1 MRPLYGPDAARHD
14 VLAQG
19 AEPALPTDN
28 HAVVLVFDA
37 GPPTMA
43 ALGYAKVTRPTRL
56 TALTVNLRDTD
67 TWALQAEW
75 DRRDIS
81 IPLTIIESR
90 GRGITRPIVDYVQR
104 IREQAPHDVVTVV
117 IPEYIVGHWWEQLL
131 HNQSALRLKS
141 RLLFQPNVMVTNVP
155 YHLRTSPPRQ
165 GNHPHTSD
173 INRLE
178 QPPTAPP
185 TAVSAGIAAQPL
197 PPIAGWALALFP

>member
-1 MRPLYGPDAARHD
+1 
-14 VLAQG
+14 
-19 AEPALPTDN
+19 
-28 HAVVLVFDA
+28 
-37 GPPTMA
+37 
-43 ALGYAKVTRPTRL
+43 L
-56 TALTVNLRDTD
+56 TALTVNLYDTD

-155 YHLRTSPPRQ
+155 YHLRTSHPRD
-165 GNHPHTSD
+165 TATT
-173 INRLE
+173 
-178 QPPTAPP
+178 PTPA
-185 TAVSAGIAAQPL
+185 T
-197 PPIAGWALALFP
+197 